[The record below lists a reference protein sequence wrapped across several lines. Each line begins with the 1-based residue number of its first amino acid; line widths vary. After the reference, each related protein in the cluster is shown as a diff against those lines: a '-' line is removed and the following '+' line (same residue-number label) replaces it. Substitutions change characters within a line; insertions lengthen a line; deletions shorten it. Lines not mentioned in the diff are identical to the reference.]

1 MGRCCG
7 RSSAGCWVPASVLL
21 GRKRVLGNPAS
32 FWTAACAGRNVGTA
46 HRGGLDCRLRRK
58 DTHWIP
64 ACAGITLWPPSPGGA
79 LGTAGLSR
87 GGERRAGLLL
97 TRQ

>member
-1 MGRCCG
+1 MGRSGG

-32 FWTAACAGRNVGTA
+32 FWTAACAAVT
-46 HRGGLDCRLRRK
+46 RGAVQRSLSSCLCRK
-58 DTHWIP
+58 DTV
-64 ACAGITLWPPSPGGA
+64 APSPGGA

-87 GGERRAGLLL
+87 GGERRTGLLL
-97 TRQ
+97 TQG